1 MATLSGKDGKVLRGD
16 QAIADVTIWSF
27 RSIAKNRSY
36 ASSATG
42 GYKRTLPGVKQACG
56 RFSFLLSTTSPQ
68 TDRLAAGDEV
78 TLALELAA
86 NRAYSVPA
94 VIDSVAVEV
103 DIDTGKVVGGTA
115 EFSTAGGWTLPD
127 FDA

>member
-1 MATLSGKDGKVLRGD
+1 MATLSGKDGKVLRGEE
-16 QAIADVTIWSF
+16 AIADVTIWSF
-27 RSIAKNRSY
+27 RTVAKNRSY

-42 GYKRTLPGVKQACG
+42 GYKRTLPGVKQAGG
-56 RFSFLLSTTSPQ
+56 RFSFLLSTANPQ
-68 TDRLAAGDEV
+68 TDQIAAGDEV
-78 TLALELAA
+78 TLALVIATD
-86 NRAYSVPA
+86 RAFGVPA

-103 DIDTGKVVGGTA
+103 DIDTGKVVGGVA

>member
-1 MATLSGKDGKVLRGD
+1 MATLSGKDGKVLRGEE
-16 QAIADVTIWSF
+16 AIAEVTSWSF

-42 GYKRTLPGVKQACG
+42 GYKRTLPGVKQAGG
-56 RFSFLLSTTSPQ
+56 RFGFLLSTTNPQ
-68 TDRLAAGDEV
+68 TDQIAAGDEL
-78 TLALELAA
+78 TLALEIAA
-86 NRAYSVPA
+86 DRAYSVPA

-127 FDA
+127 FEA